1 MKILRLF
8 GSVALASTFLLGITS
23 CGNGN
28 NSQSIPAPDKGSSV
42 DEITLKGYTTKTINS
57 SMSAKDVFL
66 SVADVMKIP
75 NSAEGNVSI
84 SYIYTDTEYEADG
97 QGGYK
102 AVKSTT
108 YGNNAY
114 DAKYNRH
121 SSKDL
126 YEIVASTSY
135 FDLYYDFSFE
145 TNDST
150 FSYQGYPGRIYQ
162 KMDALF
168 YIDRSGYYCN
178 YAVNATHTID
188 KIFENKKIVEFKEDY
203 YEDVLQTTYMQFA
216 REAIRYSSFNVNDK
230 IDNYNLSY
238 EMTNKYLILTKEAK
252 ENNSSKEIVYINYS
266 GDFLYYDYYSY
277 DNGYVNDTVYAYL
290 INEVTYNEKVNSLI
304 EYCKNNS
311 TSE

>member
-1 MKILRLF
+1 MKKLRLF
-8 GSVALASTFLLGITS
+8 ASVALASTFLLGITS
-23 CGNGN
+23 CGNDN

-66 SVADVMKIP
+66 SVVDVMKMP
-75 NSAEGNVSI
+75 NSEGNVCI
-84 SYIYTDTEYEADG
+84 DYKYTDVEYEDDG
-97 QGGYK
+97 QGGYRTI
-102 AVKSTT
+102 KSTT

-114 DAKYNRH
+114 DAKYNGH
-121 SSKDL
+121 PSEGT
-126 YEIVASTSY
+126 YEKVTSTSY
-135 FDLYYDFSFE
+135 FDRYYDFSFE
-145 TNDST
+145 TDDPYYSHP
-150 FSYQGYPGRIYQ
+150 GYSGKIYQ

-188 KIFENKKIVEFKEDY
+188 KEFENKKIVTLKEDY
-203 YEDVLQTTYMQFA
+203 YESVLQTTYMQFA
-216 REAIRYSSFNVNDK
+216 REAIKFSGFNLKNK

-238 EMTNKYLILTKEAK
+238 EMTNKYLILTKEEK
-252 ENNSSKEIVYINYS
+252 ENKSSKEIVYINYS
-266 GDFLYYDYYSY
+266 GDFLYYDYYRY
-277 DNGYVNDTVYAYL
+277 DNGYVNNTVYAYL
-290 INEVTYNEKVNSLI
+290 INEETYNEKVNTLI